1 MRIAVPT
8 TGKRKLSNKITDSF
22 SRTPEF
28 TIVTIEE
35 NRIKTVKIVV
45 NPGNTPERGAGPL
58 AARTL
63 KDNNVDVLLTV
74 EMGPGA
80 RNILEALGIEIAL
93 VEQDKSVK
101 ELVESYLESL

>member
-1 MRIAVPT
+1 MRIAVPS
-8 TGKRKLSNKITDSF
+8 TGKRKLSNKVAPTF

-35 NRIKTVKIVV
+35 NQIKTAEIVS
-45 NPGNTPERGAGPL
+45 NPGSTPERGAGPL

-63 KDNNVDVLLTV
+63 KENNVDVLLTV

-80 RNILEALGIEIAL
+80 KSILETLGIQIEL
-93 VEQDKSVK
+93 VESEKSVK
-101 ELVESYLESL
+101 ELVEEYLRLN